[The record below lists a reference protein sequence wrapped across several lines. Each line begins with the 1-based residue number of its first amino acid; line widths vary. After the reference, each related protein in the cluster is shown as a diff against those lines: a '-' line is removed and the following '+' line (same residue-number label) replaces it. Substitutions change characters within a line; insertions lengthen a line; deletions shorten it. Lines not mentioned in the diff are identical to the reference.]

1 MSKSISKHYY
11 LLCNE
16 AYVGT
21 DKRIAFQTPNWLD
34 AIKNQVENAK
44 KAHVCLQSAI
54 LMMLDRGGV
63 ILNTYPQL
71 STDHSVSLTDY
82 LGTWA
87 LAEKLRDRS
96 DNYSPLESALTGLSE
111 YTRFLGNDLERPE
124 TTQLYSSAS
133 LHELVA
139 EGSLRDAT
147 AVTPIDVAQF
157 MRSWCPNESL
167 VDVYGVDGLGLLYG
181 TRLNGSAQLIGDDFG
196 KLAEKVVPKDLENTY
211 KDSLTWFRTAE
222 FTNRI
227 FLDMEWFFN
236 LQNQQGDVLLVNA
249 ARFENPFF
257 DTSADEKLSRSY
269 GALNHCLTAGYKK
282 VIVLVSNH
290 YLTAGQ
296 GVARKILNHCLK
308 NGLTHVVQLP
318 SGVLGFR
325 SHQHSV
331 LIFEKNVKVEKIKFV
346 NYADQENSETS
357 DRGFG
362 MPRRSVALKKSLNQS
377 MQQTSVVSVQSL
389 NDNKRLL
396 SFEVSQFSRTDAF
409 EELRS
414 KCSFVKLHELV
425 DVFRSHHLE
434 KNQDAETVIISEIGA
449 SSIDEFGAITS
460 GKLREYSK
468 IAIDRRQAQIL
479 NNGDIV
485 LCFRG
490 APDSFGKVGIYY
502 KRQGEIAI
510 PNQSFVI
517 LRFKKDRLAHQYSPE
532 LLLWWLKAK
541 YAQKH
546 LKLKSISPDVMR
558 ISPRDI
564 DQLEVP
570 VDPTY
575 WIDAEIEKA
584 NKSQLI
590 LNDIQRLS
598 TQLRDLESSAWQ
610 INQYKLSR

>member
-1 MSKSISKHYY
+1 M
-11 LLCNE
+11 
-16 AYVGT
+16 
-21 DKRIAFQTPNWLD
+21 
-34 AIKNQVENAK
+34 
-44 KAHVCLQSAI
+44 
-54 LMMLDRGGV
+54 
-63 ILNTYPQL
+63 
-71 STDHSVSLTDY
+71 
-82 LGTWA
+82 
-87 LAEKLRDRS
+87 
-96 DNYSPLESALTGLSE
+96 
-111 YTRFLGNDLERPE
+111 
-124 TTQLYSSAS
+124 
-133 LHELVA
+133 
-139 EGSLRDAT
+139 
-147 AVTPIDVAQF
+147 
-157 MRSWCPNESL
+157 
-167 VDVYGVDGLGLLYG
+167 
-181 TRLNGSAQLIGDDFG
+181 
-196 KLAEKVVPKDLENTY
+196 PKDLENTY

-249 ARFENPFF
+249 ARFANPFF

-346 NYADQENSETS
+346 NFADQENSETS

-434 KNQDAETVIISEIGA
+434 KNQDAETVKISEIGA
-449 SSIDEFGAITS
+449 SSINEFGAITS
-460 GKLREYSK
+460 GKLREYSR

-610 INQYKLSR
+610 INQN

>member
-1 MSKSISKHYY
+1 MSKSISQHYY
-11 LLCNE
+11 KLCDD
-16 AYVGT
+16 AYLST
-21 DKRIAFQTPNWLD
+21 DKRIAFPTPEWLG
-34 AIKNQVENAK
+34 AIKNQVEGAK

-54 LMMLDRGGV
+54 LMLLDRGGEE
-63 ILNTYPQL
+63 LKNYPQL
-71 STDHSVSLTDY
+71 SLDHSVSLPDY
-82 LGTWA
+82 LGNWA
-87 LAEKLRDRS
+87 FGVKVDSKS
-96 DNYSPLESALTGLSE
+96 DTYSPLESALTGLSE
-111 YTRFLGNDLERPE
+111 YTRFLGPDFDRPASTE
-124 TTQLYSSAS
+124 SYSSAC

-139 EGSLRDAT
+139 EAAQRDAT
-147 AVTPIDVAQF
+147 AVTPIDVVQF
-157 MRSWCPNESL
+157 MQRWCPKDAL

-181 TRLNGSAQLIGDDFG
+181 SRLIGGTQLVGDDFG
-196 KLAEKVVPKDLENTY
+196 KANKKVVPKELEHTY
-211 KDSLTWFRTAE
+211 KDSVAWFRSAE
-222 FTNRI
+222 FVNRI
-227 FLDMEWFFN
+227 FLDMEWYFN
-236 LQNQQGDVLLVNA
+236 PENKQGDVLLVNA
-249 ARFENPFF
+249 ARFDNPFF
-257 DTSADEKLSRSY
+257 DLSGDEKMSRSF
-269 GALNHCLTAGYKK
+269 GVLNQCLTAGYKK

-308 NGLTHVVQLP
+308 HGLTHVVQLP

-331 LIFEKNVKVEKIKFV
+331 LIFEKNVKVEQINFV
-346 NYADQENSETS
+346 NFADQENSETS

-389 NDNKRLL
+389 DDNKRLL
-396 SFEVSQFSRTDAF
+396 SFEVSQFSRMDAF
-409 EELRS
+409 EDLRS

-434 KNQDAETVIISEIGA
+434 KNQDTETVTISEIGA
-449 SSIDEFGAITS
+449 SSINEFGAITS
-460 GKLREYSK
+460 GKSRDYSRT
-468 IAIDRRQAQIL
+468 AIDRRQAQIL
-479 NNGDIV
+479 NDGDIV

-541 YAQKH
+541 YAQRH

-564 DQLEVP
+564 DKLEVP
-570 VDPTY
+570 IGPMS
-575 WIDAEIEKA
+575 WIEVESQKAEHSKMLLNEI
-584 NKSQLI
+584 QI
-590 LNDIQRLS
+590 LSDKLREVES
-598 TQLRDLESSAWQ
+598 TAWQ
-610 INQYKLSR
+610 VND

>member
-1 MSKSISKHYY
+1 
-11 LLCNE
+11 
-16 AYVGT
+16 
-21 DKRIAFQTPNWLD
+21 
-34 AIKNQVENAK
+34 
-44 KAHVCLQSAI
+44 
-54 LMMLDRGGV
+54 
-63 ILNTYPQL
+63 
-71 STDHSVSLTDY
+71 
-82 LGTWA
+82 
-87 LAEKLRDRS
+87 
-96 DNYSPLESALTGLSE
+96 
-111 YTRFLGNDLERPE
+111 
-124 TTQLYSSAS
+124 
-133 LHELVA
+133 
-139 EGSLRDAT
+139 
-147 AVTPIDVAQF
+147 
-157 MRSWCPNESL
+157 
-167 VDVYGVDGLGLLYG
+167 
-181 TRLNGSAQLIGDDFG
+181 
-196 KLAEKVVPKDLENTY
+196 
-211 KDSLTWFRTAE
+211 
-222 FTNRI
+222 
-227 FLDMEWFFN
+227 
-236 LQNQQGDVLLVNA
+236 
-249 ARFENPFF
+249 
-257 DTSADEKLSRSY
+257 
-269 GALNHCLTAGYKK
+269 
-282 VIVLVSNH
+282 VLVSNH

-308 NGLTHVVQLP
+308 HGLTHVVQLP

-346 NYADQENSETS
+346 NFADQENSETS

-389 NDNKRLL
+389 DDNKRLL

-434 KNQDAETVIISEIGA
+434 KNQDAETVKISEIGA
-449 SSIDEFGAITS
+449 SSINEFGAITS
-460 GKLREYSK
+460 GKLREYSR

-532 LLLWWLKAK
+532 LLLWWLKSK

-546 LKLKSISPDVMR
+546 LRLKSISPDVMR

-570 VDPTY
+570 VGPTA
-575 WIDAEIEKA
+575 WLDAEIEKA
-584 NKSQLI
+584 NKSRLVMNDMVSLSMQ
-590 LNDIQRLS
+590 LNDLA
-598 TQLRDLESSAWQ
+598 SSAWR
-610 INQYKLSR
+610 ID